1 MPCIYTV
8 ASKIGSRPNQIRL
21 MRCLIL
27 STPQTIGQRDTLV
40 PVSALNEFVYC
51 PRRFYYQ
58 HYHDEMGT
66 PYELIDGRSK
76 HEKQSQRGD
85 GSPRDISEQPNSI
98 STEKLI

>member
-1 MPCIYTV
+1 
-8 ASKIGSRPNQIRL
+8 